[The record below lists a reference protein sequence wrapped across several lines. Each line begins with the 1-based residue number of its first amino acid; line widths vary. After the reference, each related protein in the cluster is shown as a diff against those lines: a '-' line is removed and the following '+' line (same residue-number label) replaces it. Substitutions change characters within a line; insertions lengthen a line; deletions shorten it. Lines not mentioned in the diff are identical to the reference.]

1 MTTEMWTEK
10 YRNIRYNQ
18 IIGNENA
25 RRNFYSWLKNWRKGD
40 RAVLMVGQAGTGKN
54 TSIYA
59 AARELGYFVIE
70 LNASDVRTKES
81 LTKKLGVSLYTS
93 NLFDEK
99 KLVLLDEV
107 DGIYGREDYGGTEYV
122 NELLEKPPLPIVLTA
137 NDYDND
143 NVLKLSKKT
152 TVIHFQKVPLR
163 MIEMYLKHI
172 AELENR
178 KVSRRLLSEV
188 AKKSRGDV
196 RAAINLLQSVIDV
209 PDTVKQ
215 ISFLK
220 DAVISKR
227 DAMLALFGEKDVMEA
242 FHKFSGI
249 DANPKEKVHILFYS
263 ILASDLRKEQ
273 RKAALKA
280 IADIDVFERRIEST
294 QEWRML
300 KWYDMTIVGKLHD
313 LGLRQKVR
321 YFEEEPIWE
330 LKLKYWTEL
339 RIFKSIKEKVNQ
351 RFHVSVGEF
360 ALYYLPCL
368 ISLAK
373 KDKDTTLGYLGRSGF
388 DESLSTYVEKKVRAQ

>member
-1 MTTEMWTEK
+1 MWTEK
-10 YRNIRYNQ
+10 YRNIKYNQ
-18 IIGNENA
+18 IIGNEYA
-25 RRNFYSWLKNWRKGD
+25 RKTFYSWLKNWRKGD
-40 RAVLMVGQAGTGKN
+40 RAVLLVGQAGTGKN

-81 LTKKLGVSLYTS
+81 LTRKLDTSLYIS

-99 KLVLLDEV
+99 RLVLLDEV

-143 NVLKLSKKT
+143 NVLKLAKKT
-152 TVIHFQKVPLR
+152 MIIHFQKVPLR

-172 AELENR
+172 AELENKEASR
-178 KVSRRLLSEV
+178 KLLSEV
-188 AKKSRGDV
+188 TRRSRGDV
-196 RAAINLLQSVIDV
+196 RAAINLLQSVVNV

-215 ISFLK
+215 ISILK

-227 DAMLALFGEKDVMEA
+227 DAILALFEEGNVMEV
-242 FHKFSGI
+242 FHKFSKI
-249 DANPKEKVHILFYS
+249 NVNAKEKVHILFYS
-263 ILASDLRKEQ
+263 ILASDLGKEQ

-280 IADIDVFERRIEST
+280 IADIDIFERRMEST

-300 KWYDMTIVGKLHD
+300 KWYDMIIVEKLRNLD
-313 LGLRQKVR
+313 LRKKFR

-339 RIFKSIKEKVNQ
+339 RIFKNAKEMVNQ
-351 RFHVSVGEF
+351 KLHVSIGEF
-360 ALYYLPCL
+360 VLYYLPCL
-368 ISLAK
+368 ISLSK
-373 KDKDTTLGYLGRSGF
+373 KDQTAVAEYLEHSGF
-388 DESLSTYVEKKVRAQ
+388 DESLITYIEKKVKIK